1 MYIAVPMI
9 DKIYVARSMSRGVM
23 MCMLYVIDAYVMSD
37 EL

>member
-9 DKIYVARSMSRGVM
+9 DKIYVVRSMSRGV
-23 MCMLYVIDAYVMSD
+23 IDVYVMSD